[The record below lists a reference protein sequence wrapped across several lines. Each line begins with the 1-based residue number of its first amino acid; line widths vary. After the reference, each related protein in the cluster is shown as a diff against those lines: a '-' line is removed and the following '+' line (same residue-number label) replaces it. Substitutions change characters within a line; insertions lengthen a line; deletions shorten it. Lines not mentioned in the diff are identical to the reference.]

1 MKIGII
7 TALSMEKEQIVE
19 LLEEKQEMKEG
30 NYDYVMGSLNG
41 NELVIM
47 ESGIGKVNAAIGT
60 LEMIKTH
67 NPDCIISTGVAG
79 GIDPELSVMDVVV
92 SKNIVYHDVYCG
104 EGNAFGQVQ
113 GLPLYF
119 KGNET
124 LYECAM
130 ELDTDTNIL
139 GVDMES
145 AAIAQTCFLYDIPFL
160 SFRIIS
166 DTPGVDQHW
175 EQYSNFWETMAH
187 RSFGVTKTFLESLPN
202 SL

>member
-67 NPDCIISTGVAG
+67 KDASTLIKEMGLSQVSDENALIGIIKEVIDANPQSVVDYKAG
-79 GIDPELSVMDVVV
+79 KDRAIGF
-92 SKNIVYHDVYCG
+92 IV
-104 EGNAFGQVQ
+104 GQVMKKTQ
-113 GLPLYF
+113 GKANPALANKL
-119 KGNET
+119 
-124 LYECAM
+124 
-130 ELDTDTNIL
+130 IL
-139 GVDMES
+139 EE
-145 AAIAQTCFLYDIPFL
+145 
-160 SFRIIS
+160 IS
-166 DTPGVDQHW
+166 
-175 EQYSNFWETMAH
+175 
-187 RSFGVTKTFLESLPN
+187 RR
-202 SL
+202 